1 MNHLVDHV
9 RRTASLVKIELERAW
24 RTRTTWVIAGAMV
37 VVAGLVTFG
46 ATHQSHVLTTPAGAS
61 PTAATVAAP
70 VQELRSAL
78 SGVAALRIFV
88 VLLGILSV
96 TREYQHGDVVWRYLA
111 EPSRGVVVAAKAAGC
126 ALLGALLGVVTLQ
139 LGTLIEVGFG
149 QPGATF
155 GLSSAEALHAIAGS
169 VLATALAGVLGV
181 GIGAAVRNQTAAVVG
196 TLVAVL
202 LVEPVIGAL
211 LPKAAAF
218 LPSNAAAAAA
228 GHAAAM
234 GWLAGL
240 LITTAYAGAAA
251 VGGGLLCARRDV

>member
-1 MNHLVDHV
+1 
-9 RRTASLVKIELERAW
+9 
-24 RTRTTWVIAGAMV
+24 MV

-46 ATHQSHVLTTPAGAS
+46 AAHQSHVLATPAGAA
-61 PTAATVAAP
+61 PAAATVAAP

-111 EPSRGVVVAAKAAGC
+111 EPSRAVVVAAKAGAC
-126 ALLGALLGVVTLQ
+126 ALVGALLGIVTLQ

-149 QPGATF
+149 GAGSTF
-155 GLSSAEALHAIAGS
+155 GLSSAEALHAVAGS
-169 VLATALAGVLGV
+169 VLAAGLAGVLGV

-202 LVEPVIGAL
+202 LVEPVLSAL
-211 LPKAAAF
+211 VPAAGAF
-218 LPSNAAAAAA
+218 LPSAAAAAAA
-228 GHAAAM
+228 GHSAAM
-234 GWLAGL
+234 GWAAGL
-240 LITTAYAGAAA
+240 LVSSGYAGVA
-251 VGGGLLCARRDV
+251 VIGGGVLCSRRDV